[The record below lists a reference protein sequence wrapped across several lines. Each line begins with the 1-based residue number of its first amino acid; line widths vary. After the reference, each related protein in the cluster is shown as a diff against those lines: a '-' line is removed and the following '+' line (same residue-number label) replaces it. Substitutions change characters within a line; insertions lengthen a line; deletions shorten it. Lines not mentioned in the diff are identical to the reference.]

1 MDVHKFG
8 GVSTSDPKGI
18 QRIFEIISQETK
30 PVIFTV
36 SASYGITKYLHELLY
51 LSPIDLDIPKIITFL
66 KVKHINLLNS
76 SKKIIPE
83 LDLEISKLERLLY
96 GIAYTEEITPRT
108 RDLILSFGERLI
120 TIVIKEYFQIQG
132 LNPKVISPE
141 KLIITNGI
149 HYSSNILL
157 EETSRLCQ
165 EYMKN
170 EMEDDDILIVP
181 GYFGVSK
188 NNITTL
194 LGRSGTDYT
203 ATSLGY
209 GFKAEAVIIWKDVL
223 GFMSADPSIVQDART
238 ISELTY
244 DEAAE
249 LSYFG
254 AQILHPRC
262 VLPSKM
268 KRTPIFIKNL
278 YNDGIFTKIHHKSAG
293 DNKYIA
299 KSVSHLS
306 ELAIIRI
313 YKYTGGSSE
322 GTFFTIAEKLFFSHI
337 NILSIA
343 TSQTCI
349 SILIKK
355 DQKEASMD
363 GLNSLKSNFIET
375 IECEDDIA
383 LICVVGEGLGNTP
396 GIASRVFNSIKNK
409 NINVV
414 MISSGASKVAF
425 HFTVKQNDLDRAL
438 SAIHNEFYPK
448 LMIKSS

>member
-268 KRTPIFIKNL
+268 KRTSIFIKNL
-278 YNDGIFTKIHHKSAG
+278 YND
-293 DNKYIA
+293 
-299 KSVSHLS
+299 
-306 ELAIIRI
+306 
-313 YKYTGGSSE
+313 
-322 GTFFTIAEKLFFSHI
+322 
-337 NILSIA
+337 
-343 TSQTCI
+343 
-349 SILIKK
+349 
-355 DQKEASMD
+355 
-363 GLNSLKSNFIET
+363 
-375 IECEDDIA
+375 
-383 LICVVGEGLGNTP
+383 
-396 GIASRVFNSIKNK
+396 
-409 NINVV
+409 
-414 MISSGASKVAF
+414 
-425 HFTVKQNDLDRAL
+425 
-438 SAIHNEFYPK
+438 
-448 LMIKSS
+448 